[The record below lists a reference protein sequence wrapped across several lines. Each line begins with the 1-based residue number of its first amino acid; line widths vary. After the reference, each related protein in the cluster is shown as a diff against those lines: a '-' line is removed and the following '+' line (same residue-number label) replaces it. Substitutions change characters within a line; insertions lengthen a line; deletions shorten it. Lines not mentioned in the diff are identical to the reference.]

1 MVYQLLF
8 IKIYSKKLQ
17 ILTKNVKNCVIFE
30 DPTLGKFISWT
41 GSSILRRLWLWRWGG
56 WFSSRWWLHCEMT
69 YYPTLDPCSLS
80 LEVSCIANMPLCT
93 GVCLLPLSVPECTM
107 PCMHC
112 IASGAYDS
120 SLQRH
125 IRDAIQIKMSH
136 GHSALIVRWM
146 QLMTH
151 CTDCKRSWCYLW
163 RLVYPTID
171 TTRPRCMV
179 KDFFPFPHR
188 TIALVLPCHVPDIKH
203 IISLVYLHREHL
215 QNREL
220 LHREHSS
227 EARGFNFA
235 LQASFTTYDSADLF

>member
-1 MVYQLLF
+1 MNGEFNIEKVMA
-8 IKIYSKKLQ
+8 
-17 ILTKNVKNCVIFE
+17 VEV
-30 DPTLGKFISWT
+30 
-41 GSSILRRLWLWRWGG
+41 RRLIQQQMMTSLWDDLLPDPG
-56 WFSSRWWLHCEMT
+56 
-69 YYPTLDPCSLS
+69 PCSLS

-93 GVCLLPLSVPECTM
+93 GVCLLPLSLPECTM

-163 RLVYPTID
+163 RLVYTTID
-171 TTRPRCMV
+171 TTRPRYVV
-179 KDFFPFPHR
+179 KDFGFFP
-188 TIALVLPCHVPDIKH
+188 
-203 IISLVYLHREHL
+203 ISTLNHCIGPSMSCTRYQTHNFISIFAHLHREHL

-235 LQASFTTYDSADLF
+235 LQASFTTYSADLF

>member
-1 MVYQLLF
+1 
-8 IKIYSKKLQ
+8 
-17 ILTKNVKNCVIFE
+17 
-30 DPTLGKFISWT
+30 
-41 GSSILRRLWLWRWGG
+41 
-56 WFSSRWWLHCEMT
+56 MT

-93 GVCLLPLSVPECTM
+93 GVCLLPLSLPECTM

-188 TIALVLPCHVPDIKH
+188 TTALVLPCHVPDNQKH
-203 IISLVYLHREHL
+203 NFISIFAQRTLAKQRTFAQRTLFRGPGLQFCTPSFFHHLWLCRLVL
-215 QNREL
+215 EL
-220 LHREHSS
+220 YFCQE
-227 EARGFNFA
+227 
-235 LQASFTTYDSADLF
+235 

>member
-1 MVYQLLF
+1 MTSLWDDLLP
-8 IKIYSKKLQ
+8 
-17 ILTKNVKNCVIFE
+17 
-30 DPTLGKFISWT
+30 DPG
-41 GSSILRRLWLWRWGG
+41 
-56 WFSSRWWLHCEMT
+56 
-69 YYPTLDPCSLS
+69 PCSLS

-171 TTRPRCMV
+171 TTRPRCVV

-203 IISLVYLHREHL
+203 IISLVYCAFAQRTFAKQRTFVHRSLKRKWKKKIFRSHIIFFFTQNQIEFFSKHDKNKGWNLHTKEIL
-215 QNREL
+215 E
-220 LHREHSS
+220 
-227 EARGFNFA
+227 
-235 LQASFTTYDSADLF
+235 

>member
-1 MVYQLLF
+1 MVYQFLF
-8 IKIYSKKLQ
+8 IKIYSKNLQ
-17 ILTKNVKNCVIFE
+17 ILTYQKCQKLCNFLRPYTWKVYLMNREFNIEKVMAVE
-30 DPTLGKFISWT
+30 V
-41 GSSILRRLWLWRWGG
+41 RRLIQQQMMTSLWDDLLPDPG
-56 WFSSRWWLHCEMT
+56 
-69 YYPTLDPCSLS
+69 PCSLS

-171 TTRPRCMV
+171 TTRPLCV
-179 KDFFPFPHR
+179 IKDFGFFP
-188 TIALVLPCHVPDIKH
+188 
-203 IISLVYLHREHL
+203 IS
-215 QNREL
+215 
-220 LHREHSS
+220 
-227 EARGFNFA
+227 
-235 LQASFTTYDSADLF
+235 T